1 MLLSMLTSASDE
13 DQTFQSV
20 GYYNEKNTIKEH
32 SIKSSKQQHLN
43 KNRREETIIVF
54 QNKI

>member
-32 SIKSSKQQHLN
+32 SIKSSKQHLN
-43 KNRREETIIVF
+43 KNKREETIIVF